1 MNIRALCIYCGSN
14 AGNLPDY
21 LERASAFG
29 ALLAQRGITLV
40 YGGASIGLMGAVAD
54 AALAEGGRVIGV
66 IPQALVDREVAHGGL
81 SELIVTR
88 SMHERKARMAELADG
103 FVALP
108 GGVGTLEEIFEI
120 WTWSQLGMHTKP
132 CGLLNIAAYYDTL
145 VRFLDEG
152 ARQGFMRQ
160 AHRDMLLTADDGPA
174 LLAAFEAYV
183 PPVVTKWVERP
194 DL

>member
-1 MNIRALCIYCGSN
+1 MNIRALCVYCGSN
-14 AGNLPDY
+14 SGEQPVYIEQAG
-21 LERASAFG
+21 AFG
-29 ALLAQRGITLV
+29 TLLAQRGIALV

-54 AALAEGGRVIGV
+54 AAMAAGGRVIGV
-66 IPQALVDREVAHGGL
+66 IPQALVDREVAHDGL

-103 FVALP
+103 FVAMP

-132 CGLLNIAAYYDTL
+132 CGLLNVGAYYDTL
-145 VRFLDEG
+145 IRFLDETTH
-152 ARQGFMRQ
+152 QGFTRR
-160 AHRDMLLTADDGPA
+160 AYRDMLLTADNGPA
-174 LLAAFEAYV
+174 LLTAFEAYV
-183 PPVVTKWVERP
+183 PPVVTQWVERS